1 MAQLEEKHMRG
12 PWAVALSFWLK
23 WGTARARGAVGRLV
37 IAAGQK
43 TPKGSGPE
51 PFGVVAADGM
61 DSKRLVVW
69 ISAGILVFQGT
80 ALAVDLIH
88 CMTVTWLVVQQ
99 RGALNP
105 EAAFCGRP
113 QGRIDAAVA
122 QGLSVL
128 AGLALGSSAAGQG
141 RDRL

>member
-1 MAQLEEKHMRG
+1 MDG
-12 PWAVALSFWLK
+12 V
-23 WGTARARGAVGRLV
+23 V
-37 IAAGQK
+37 IAAAQG

-51 PFGVVAADGM
+51 PFSVVAADGM

-69 ISAGILVFQGT
+69 ISAGILVFQGG
-80 ALAVDLIH
+80 ALAVDLLN
-88 CMTVTWLVVQQ
+88 CMAVTWMVVQR
-99 RGALNP
+99 RGPLMP
-105 EAAFCGRP
+105 EQSFCVRP

-141 RDRL
+141 RERL

>member
-23 WGTARARGAVGRLV
+23 LGTARDRGAVGRLV
-37 IAAGQK
+37 IAAGQG

-80 ALAVDLIH
+80 ALAVDLFN
-88 CMTVTWLVVQQ
+88 CMTVTWLLLQ
-99 RGALNP
+99 RRGVAELEQP
-105 EAAFCGRP
+105 FCSRP

-128 AGLALGSSAAGQG
+128 AGLALGSSAVGQG